1 MSTLLTTTST
11 TRPETPSTGNTYFE
25 TDTGRII
32 IYGGSGWSQFSPAGT
47 GESVDDSGEI
57 NITYG
62 TFDEIVAVEDKKPG
76 DLFYIPMSNYVTEF
90 TYSRVPGSIS
100 GPGNSSQFYFTGMDD
115 EDKYTIWNVYHRL
128 TVNSTGQDYYVDMDQ
143 ANWGT
148 SDWQGSQNLAD
159 NLIANALPTGATVV
173 VSGDNN
179 ETVTITSP
187 NWFVIS
193 NIPSSALHGYI
204 DIGVNPTEYKS
215 SSLLIYAGLDQFD
228 NEVFSQI
235 ES

>member
-11 TRPETPSTGNTYFE
+11 TRPETPSTGNMYFE

-32 IYGGSGWSQFSPAGT
+32 IYGGSGWSQYSPAGT
-47 GESVDDSGEI
+47 GEAVDDSGEI

-62 TFDEIVAVEDKKPG
+62 TFDEILAVEDKKPG
-76 DLFYIPMSNYVTEF
+76 DLFYIPKSNYVQEA
-90 TYSRVPGSIS
+90 TYTRVPGPIT
-100 GPGNSSQFYFTGMDD
+100 GPANNAYFYIASMDD
-115 EDKYTIWNVYHRL
+115 DENHTSSNLYHRL
-128 TVNSTGQDYYVDMDQ
+128 TANSTGLDYYVDMDE

-159 NLIANALPTGATVV
+159 NLLANVLPTGATVV
-173 VSGDNN
+173 VSGDSN

-187 NWFVIS
+187 NWFILT
-193 NIPSSALHGYI
+193 NILSDTTHGYLETSL
-204 DIGVNPTEYKS
+204 NPTEYKTP
-215 SSLLIYAGLDQFD
+215 SLLIYSGLDKYD

>member
-1 MSTLLTTTST
+1 MSNLLTTTST
-11 TRPETPSTGNTYFE
+11 SRPTASTGDMYYE

-32 IYGGSGWSQFSPAGT
+32 IYGGSGWSQYSPAGA

-62 TFDEIVAVEDKKPG
+62 TLDEILAVEDKKPG
-76 DLFYIPMSNYVTEF
+76 DLFYIPKSNYVQEA
-90 TYSRVPGSIS
+90 TYTRVPGPITHAANHASFFITS
-100 GPGNSSQFYFTGMDD
+100 MDD
-115 EDKYTIWNVYHRL
+115 DENHINSTLYHRL
-128 TVNSTGQDYYVDMDQ
+128 TANSTGPDNYVDMDQ
-143 ANWGT
+143 VNWGT

-159 NLIANALPTGATVV
+159 NLLANVLPTGATVV

-187 NWFVIS
+187 NWFVLT
-193 NIPSSALHGYI
+193 NVPSDTTHGYLEHS
-204 DIGVNPTEYKS
+204 GNPTEYKTP
-215 SSLLIYAGLDQFD
+215 SLLIYAGLDKYD

>member
-11 TRPETPSTGNTYFE
+11 ARPETPSTGNMYYE

-32 IYGGSGWSQFSPAGT
+32 IYGGSGWSQYSPAGT
-47 GESVDDSGEI
+47 GEAVDDTGQLS
-57 NITYG
+57 ITYG
-62 TFDEIVAVEDKKPG
+62 TLDEIVAVENKKPG
-76 DLFYIPMSNYVTEF
+76 DLFYLAKQDYVSEF
-90 TYSRVPGSIS
+90 TYSRAPGSIT
-100 GPGNSSQFYFTGMDD
+100 GPANSSYFYFTMMDD
-115 EDKYTIWNVYHRL
+115 DENYSTWNAVYRL
-128 TVNSTGQDYYVDMDQ
+128 TVNASGPDYYVDSNEAD
-143 ANWGT
+143 WGT
-148 SDWQGSQNLAD
+148 PDWQGSQNLAD
-159 NLIANALPTGATVV
+159 NLLANILPSGATVV

-193 NIPSSALHGYI
+193 NIPSDSNNGFI
-204 DIGVNPTEYKS
+204 DHSVNPTEYQS
-215 SSLLIYAGLDQFD
+215 SSLIIYNGLDQFD

>member
-11 TRPETPSTGNTYFE
+11 ARPETPSTGNMYFE

-32 IYGGSGWSQFSPAGT
+32 VYGGSGWSQYSPAGT
-47 GESVDDSGEI
+47 GEAVDDSGELS
-57 NITYG
+57 ITYG
-62 TFDEIVAVEDKKPG
+62 TFDEILAVEDKKPG
-76 DLFYIPMSNYVTEF
+76 DLFYIPKTDYVTEV
-90 TYSRVPGSIS
+90 TYSRVPGPIS
-100 GPGNSSQFYFTGMDD
+100 GAANSAYFYFAGMEDD
-115 EDKYTIWNVYHRL
+115 ESHTNYTVHHRL
-128 TVNSTGQDYYVDMDQ
+128 TANSTGVDYYVDMDQ
-143 ANWGT
+143 LNWGT

-159 NLIANALPTGATVV
+159 NLLANALPTGATVV

-187 NWFVIS
+187 NWFTIS
-193 NIPSSALHGYI
+193 NIPSDSTHGFI
-204 DIGVNPTEYKS
+204 DHNVNPTEYKS
-215 SSLLIYAGLDQFD
+215 SSLLVYTGLDQYD

>member
-11 TRPETPSTGNTYFE
+11 TRPETPSTGNMYFE

-32 IYGGSGWSQFSPAGT
+32 IYGGSGWSQYSPAGT

-62 TFDEIVAVEDKKPG
+62 TFDEILAVEDKTPG
-76 DLFYIPMSNYVTEF
+76 DLFYIAQSNYVQEF
-90 TYSRVPGSIS
+90 SYTRVPGPIS
-100 GPGNSSQFYFTGMDD
+100 GAANNSFFYITNTDD
-115 EDKYTIWNVYHRL
+115 EEVHTNHTLYHRL
-128 TVNSTGQDYYVDMDQ
+128 TANSGGLTYYVDMDQ

-148 SDWQGSQNLAD
+148 PDWQGAQNLAD
-159 NLIANALPTGATVV
+159 NLTTNILPAEATAI

-187 NWFVIS
+187 NWFIVT
-193 NIPSSALHGYI
+193 NIPSDSINGYLTPMSI
-204 DIGVNPTEYKS
+204 PEYKS
-215 SSLLIYAGLDQFD
+215 DSLIIYTGLDEYD
-228 NEVFSQI
+228 NEVFSQLK
-235 ES
+235 S

>member
-1 MSTLLTTTST
+1 MSNLLTTTST
-11 TRPETPSTGNTYFE
+11 SRPTASTGDMYYE

-32 IYGGSGWSQFSPAGT
+32 IYGGSGWSQYSPAGA

-62 TFDEIVAVEDKKPG
+62 TFDEILAVEDKKPG
-76 DLFYIPMSNYVTEF
+76 DLFYIPKSNYVQEA
-90 TYSRVPGSIS
+90 TYTRVPGPITHAA
-100 GPGNSSQFYFTGMDD
+100 NNAYFYITSMDD
-115 EDKYTIWNVYHRL
+115 DENHTSSTLYHRL
-128 TVNSTGQDYYVDMDQ
+128 TANSTGPDNYVDMDQ
-143 ANWGT
+143 VNWGT

-159 NLIANALPTGATVV
+159 NLLANVLPTGATVV
-173 VSGDNN
+173 VSGDSN

-187 NWFVIS
+187 NWFILTNVLS
-193 NIPSSALHGYI
+193 DTSHGYLETTL
-204 DIGVNPTEYKS
+204 NPTEYKPP
-215 SSLLIYAGLDQFD
+215 SLLIYAGLDKYD